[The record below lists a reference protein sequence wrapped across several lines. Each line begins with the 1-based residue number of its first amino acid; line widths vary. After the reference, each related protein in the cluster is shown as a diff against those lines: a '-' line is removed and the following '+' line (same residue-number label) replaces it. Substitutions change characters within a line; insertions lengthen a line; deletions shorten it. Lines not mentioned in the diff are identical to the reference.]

1 MFSRI
6 VCTVSLVLAWSAAAF
21 SQAPQPSAPAAQPPA
36 IKTSVEEVLLDIVVR
51 DKKGKPITD
60 IGPGDLNILDN
71 GTKQK
76 ITSFR
81 LVQGSEAINQQG
93 ARTALDPLRQM
104 RLVTLAFEGM
114 GNEQRQIARRA
125 AVDLIKGEQGTNV
138 FYSVVT
144 IMGRLQILQPFTA
157 DKEALRKAVER
168 ATSGASSSQLSTESE
183 RIKGQ
188 LRDTLLRATGQADQA
203 AALRALDTGANVNP
217 QAAGAGGAL
226 GNQALNLKLVQ
237 VTLDMLRMDAAM
249 NETPRL
255 SIAALQSLVRGL
267 APLPGRKSILYFTW
281 GMLVPPHLDEPF
293 RSLLSMANRGNVTFY
308 TVDTNGVMTWNQN
321 SSSNDQMTRAA
332 NAAADTVTKI
342 GAVTVDQV
350 MAADRAETSMRNNT
364 QNALRDLA
372 ESTGGFLIGDSN
384 DLRTPLRHVNEEISS
399 YYEVTYNPGVM
410 NYDGSFRRVKVE
422 TNRKNAVVH
431 ARNGYFAL
439 PPDLRSAGLQPFE
452 VPLLKAL
459 SEQTLPHDL
468 DFRARLVRFRST
480 AQGVRAA
487 VVVEVPIGNLT
498 FREDKEKNQ
507 FNARLSLVALI
518 KDSSGEVVQ
527 KFTRD
532 LPLQGTLD
540 KLAGVKSGNFIY
552 KEMLSA
558 PAGRYTL
565 EAAVIDRETNRMSAT
580 RAGYEF
586 TAADGVGISNIS
598 LVRTYQPNVKD
609 LDPDDPFQFQGG
621 RITPTLSP
629 VIRAEKGAALS
640 MFFVVYPDPA
650 NSAKPVVELEYVKD
664 GQVVGKGSLELP
676 APDAQGRIPYVMSSD
691 ASAMPPGDYTIQAT
705 VKQGQKTAQDKTAI
719 KVEKM

>member
-1 MFSRI
+1 MFSKTMCAI
-6 VCTVSLVLAWSAAAF
+6 PVVFVLSAAAF
-21 SQAPQPSAPAAQPPA
+21 AQTAQPPAPAAQPPA
-36 IKTSVEEVLLDIVVR
+36 IKTRVEEVLLDIIVR

-60 IGPGDLNILDN
+60 IGPDDLIIQDN
-71 GTKQK
+71 GVRQK

-81 LVQGSEAINQQG
+81 LVQGTEAINQQG
-93 ARTALDPLRQM
+93 ARTALDPLRQI
-104 RLVTLAFEGM
+104 RLVTLAFEDM

-125 AVDLIKGEQGTNV
+125 AADLIKGEQGTNV
-138 FYSVVT
+138 FYSVVA

-168 ATSGASSSQLSTESE
+168 ATSGVSSSQLTTESE

-188 LRDTLLRATGQADQA
+188 LRDTLRQATGQADQA

-237 VTLDMLRMDAAM
+237 VSLDMLRMDAAM
-249 NETPRL
+249 NENSRL
-255 SIAALQSLVRGL
+255 SLAALQSLVSGL

-281 GMLVPPHLDEPF
+281 GIFVPPHLDEPF
-293 RSLLSMANRGNVTFY
+293 RSLLSMANRANVTFY
-308 TVDTNGVMTWNQN
+308 SVDTNGVMTWSQN
-321 SSSNDQMTRAA
+321 SSSNNQMAQAA
-332 NAAADTVTKI
+332 RGSADTVTKI

-364 QNALRDLA
+364 QNALRNLA

-384 DLRTPLRHVNEEISS
+384 DLRTPLRQVNEEISS

-422 TNRKNAVVH
+422 TDRKNAVLH

-452 VPLLKAL
+452 LPLLKVL
-459 SEQTLPHDL
+459 SEQTLPRDL
-468 DFRARLVRFRST
+468 DFRAGLVRFRST
-480 AQGVRAA
+480 AQGVSTA
-487 VVVEVPIGNLT
+487 VLIEVPIGNLT

-507 FNARLSLVALI
+507 FSARLSLVALI
-518 KDSSGEVVQ
+518 KDSSGAVVQ

-552 KEMLSA
+552 KEMLSL

-565 EAAVIDRETNRMSAT
+565 EAAVIDRETNRTSAT
-580 RAGYEF
+580 RGSYELNGGK
-586 TAADGVGISNIS
+586 GVGISSIS
-598 LVRTYQPNVKD
+598 LVRTYQPNAKD

-629 VIRAEKGAALS
+629 AIKAEKGAALS
-640 MFFVVYPDPA
+640 MFFVVYPDSA
-650 NSAKPVVELEYVKD
+650 NSAKPAVEIEYLKD

-705 VKQGQKTAQDKTAI
+705 VKQGQETARDKTSI
-719 KVEKM
+719 KVEM